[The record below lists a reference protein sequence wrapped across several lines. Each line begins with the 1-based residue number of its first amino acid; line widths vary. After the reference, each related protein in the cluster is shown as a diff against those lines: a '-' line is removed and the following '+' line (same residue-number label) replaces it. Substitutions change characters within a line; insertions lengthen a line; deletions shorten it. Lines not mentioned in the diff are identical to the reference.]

1 MPRRLPR
8 AVTLLTVGLALV
20 LAACGDDAPADTEVE
35 TTGQADC
42 WEIPTRTSGAAGD
55 ASEVQ
60 LGLERVGPR
69 FGNPVSVL
77 PDPEGRTL
85 VVELGGRIRPLE
97 EPRDVVL
104 GIRDQVGRKNEQ
116 GLLGVAFAP
125 DGDRLWVHYTEVE
138 TDDTVV
144 REFEYRDGVATGEGP
159 ELLRLPQAAAA
170 HNGGSL
176 LVGPDGFLY
185 LALGDAGVSV
195 NGQDPS
201 NPYGAISRFDA
212 CTTGELVAAEGNPGL
227 PDARVWQ
234 YGLRNPYRIWFDD
247 GDLYIADVG
256 LSDVEEIDVVSSDRG
271 GLNFGWPVLE
281 GRRCHTEPCDLPAA
295 VPPVVEHTHDEGI
308 CALIGGLVYRGEAI
322 PELAGH
328 YLYGDFCAVHLQ
340 TVLVEDGEAVQQRTH
355 DVEFEGRLL
364 GFGHDANGEVYLGT
378 NAGHV
383 YRLVAEG

>member
-8 AVTLLTVGLALV
+8 VVMLLGLGLL
-20 LAACGDDAPADTEVE
+20 LAACGEDVPADTEVE
-35 TTGQADC
+35 TTGQAAC
-42 WEIPTRTSGAAGD
+42 WEVDTPDAGPAGD

-60 LGLERVGPR
+60 LGLERVDGTFP
-69 FGNPVSVL
+69 NPVSVL
-77 PDPEGRTL
+77 PDPDGRTV
-85 VVELGGRIRPLE
+85 VVELAGRIRALE
-97 EPRDVVL
+97 EPRDVIL
-104 GIRDQVGRKNEQ
+104 DIRDQVGTKNEQ

-144 REFEYRDGVATGEGP
+144 REFEYRDGVATGEGT
-159 ELLRLPQAAAA
+159 ELLRLPQAAPA

-176 LVGPDGFLY
+176 LLGPDGFLH

-195 NGQDPS
+195 NGQDPG

-212 CTTGELVAAEGNPGL
+212 CTPGELVPAEGNPGL
-227 PDARVWQ
+227 PDPRVWQ
-234 YGLRNPYRIWFDD
+234 YGLRNPYRIWFDA
-247 GDLYIADVG
+247 GQLYIADVG

-322 PELAGH
+322 PELVGH

-340 TVLVEDGEAVQQRTH
+340 SVLVEDGEVVQQRTH

-364 GFGHDANGEVYLGT
+364 GFGHDADGEVYLGT
-378 NAGHV
+378 NASHV
-383 YRLVAEG
+383 YRLVAKN